1 MAHLEA
7 KTHTHTHTSNSH
19 QDRMTDSHHY
29 YHCINANLAEPFTEA
44 QVEDFDP
51 DPDNECSHI

>member
-7 KTHTHTHTSNSH
+7 KTQTHTHTSNNH

-29 YHCINANLAEPFTEA
+29 YHRINANSAEPFTEA
-44 QVEDFDP
+44 RVGDFDA